1 MKHSEIRK
9 LMPDYLEG
17 DLDLDKRALVD
28 AHLDE
33 CAECAFDIDGMR
45 QTLSLLHTLSDP
57 QPPSDLSRRIMQR
70 IEAGETRRGWRER
83 LEGLFG
89 PLLEPRILAP
99 ISAGALVLGSILD
112 IKLFTKL
119 LVFVKPYNITFYG
132 VLTSAI
138 LISLL
143 STLTPYLLKIVVDD
157 YLLLKNYEGM
167 QTIIMIM
174 MIVLFLE
181 VIFMYLFTYYAN
193 WLGQKVIKNLRVD
206 VFQKILKFK
215 MSFFDKN
222 AVGRLVTRTVNDIE
236 TIASIFSQGLFMI
249 IADILKMI
257 TVLSVMTIINFEL
270 TLVVVSIFP
279 FLIYATRVFQKSMKV
294 AFEKVR
300 REVAN
305 LNSFVQE
312 RISGVKIVQIFNR
325 EQLEINNF
333 IDINIKHRDAWL
345 RTVWINSIFFPLAEI
360 STSICIGLL
369 VWYGGFNNLN
379 GENISLGTLFLFI
392 SMSGLLFRPL
402 RQIADRFN
410 TLQMGMVSTERI
422 FKILE
427 DDLEI
432 KDNGRIDNTSFD
444 GLIEFKN
451 VKFSY
456 VKNQIVIDD
465 ISFKIQPGETLAIVG
480 PTGSGKST
488 IINLITKFYEI
499 DSGSIYLD
507 GNNIDKFKL
516 DNIRNK
522 VGVILQDVFMFA
534 DTIFNN
540 ITLFNKD
547 ISIEDVER
555 SAKDLEIHDFILS
568 LPGGYDFNVSERGG
582 TLSSGQR
589 QLLAFL
595 RVLVNNPDILI
606 LDEATSSIDS
616 YSEDLIKKAT
626 KTITKDKTSIIIA
639 HRLSTVES
647 ADKIYLY
654 GKW

>member
-1 MKHSEIRK
+1 MEKVK
-9 LMPDYLEG
+9 G
-17 DLDLDKRALVD
+17 N
-28 AHLDE
+28 
-33 CAECAFDIDGMR
+33 
-45 QTLSLLHTLSDP
+45 
-57 QPPSDLSRRIMQR
+57 
-70 IEAGETRRGWRER
+70 
-83 LEGLFG
+83 
-89 PLLEPRILAP
+89 
-99 ISAGALVLGSILD
+99 ILD

-167 QTIIMIM
+167 RSIIMIM
-174 MIVLFLE
+174 MVVLFLE
-181 VIFMYLFTYYAN
+181 VVFMYLFTYYAN

-249 IADILKMI
+249 IADILKMV
-257 TVLSVMTIINFEL
+257 TVLTVMIIINLEL

-333 IDINIKHRDAWL
+333 NDINIKHRDAWL

-427 DDLEI
+427 DDSEI
-432 KDNGRIDNTSFD
+432 KDNGKIEHTSFN

-456 VKNQIVIDD
+456 VENQIVIDD
-465 ISFKIQPGETLAIVG
+465 ISFKINPGETLAIVG

-499 DSGSIYLD
+499 DSGKILID
-507 GNNIDKFKL
+507 GNNIDELKL

-547 ISIEDVER
+547 ISLEDVKK

-568 LPGGYDFNVSERGG
+568 LPGGYNFNVSERGG
-582 TLSSGQR
+582 TLSSGQK

-616 YSEDLIKKAT
+616 YSEDLIKRAT
-626 KTITKDKTSIIIA
+626 KKITKDKTSIIIA

-647 ADKIYLY
+647 ADKIIYMENGKILEFGNHKELLNIDNGKFKKLY
-654 GKW
+654 REQFIENELV

>member
-1 MKHSEIRK
+1 
-9 LMPDYLEG
+9 LEKVKG
-17 DLDLDKRALVD
+17 N
-28 AHLDE
+28 
-33 CAECAFDIDGMR
+33 
-45 QTLSLLHTLSDP
+45 
-57 QPPSDLSRRIMQR
+57 
-70 IEAGETRRGWRER
+70 
-83 LEGLFG
+83 
-89 PLLEPRILAP
+89 
-99 ISAGALVLGSILD
+99 ILD

-167 QTIIMIM
+167 RSIIMIM
-174 MIVLFLE
+174 MVVLFLE
-181 VIFMYLFTYYAN
+181 VVFMYLFTYYAN

-249 IADILKMI
+249 IADILKMV
-257 TVLSVMTIINFEL
+257 TVLTVMIIINLEL

-333 IDINIKHRDAWL
+333 NDINIKHRDAWL

-427 DDLEI
+427 DDSEI
-432 KDNGRIDNTSFD
+432 KDNGKIEHTSFN

-456 VKNQIVIDD
+456 VENQIVIDD
-465 ISFKIQPGETLAIVG
+465 ISFKIHPGETLAIVG

-499 DSGSIYLD
+499 DSGKILID
-507 GNNIDKFKL
+507 GNNIDELKL

-547 ISIEDVER
+547 ISLEDVKK

-568 LPGGYDFNVSERGG
+568 LPGGYNFNVSERGG
-582 TLSSGQR
+582 TLSSGQK

-616 YSEDLIKKAT
+616 YSEDLIKRAT
-626 KTITKDKTSIIIA
+626 KKITKDKTSIIIA

-647 ADKIYLY
+647 ADKIIYMENGKILEFGNHKELLNIDNGKFKKLY
-654 GKW
+654 REQFIENELV

>member
-1 MKHSEIRK
+1 MEKVKGKI
-9 LMPDYLEG
+9 
-17 DLDLDKRALVD
+17 
-28 AHLDE
+28 
-33 CAECAFDIDGMR
+33 F
-45 QTLSLLHTLSDP
+45 
-57 QPPSDLSRRIMQR
+57 
-70 IEAGETRRGWRER
+70 
-83 LEGLFG
+83 
-89 PLLEPRILAP
+89 
-99 ISAGALVLGSILD
+99 D

-119 LVFVKPYNITFYG
+119 LAFVRPYNITFYG

-167 QTIIMIM
+167 RTIIMIM
-174 MIVLFLE
+174 MVVLFLE

-206 VFQKILKFK
+206 VFEKILNFK

-249 IADILKMI
+249 IADILKMA
-257 TVLSVMTIINFEL
+257 TVLTVMTIINFEL
-270 TLVVVSIFP
+270 TLVVISIFP

-312 RISGVKIVQIFNR
+312 RISGIKVVQIFNR

-333 IDINIKHRDAWL
+333 NDINIKHRDSWL
-345 RTVWINSIFFPLAEI
+345 RTVWINSIFFPIAEI

-369 VWYGGFNNLN
+369 VWYGGFNNLD
-379 GENISLGTLFLFI
+379 GQNISLGTLFLFI

-427 DDLEI
+427 DESEI
-432 KDNGRIDNTSFD
+432 RDNGEIDYSSFN

-456 VKNQIVIDD
+456 VQNQIVIDD
-465 ISFKIQPGETLAIVG
+465 ISFKLNPGETLAIVG

-499 DSGSIYLD
+499 DSGSILID
-507 GNNIDKFKL
+507 GENIDDFKL
-516 DNIRNK
+516 DNIRSK
-522 VGVILQDVFMFA
+522 IGVILQDVFMFA

-540 ITLFNKD
+540 ISLYNKN
-547 ISIEDVER
+547 ISIKDVER
-555 SAKDLEIHDFILS
+555 SAKELEIHDFIQS

-582 TLSSGQR
+582 TLSSGQK
-589 QLLAFL
+589 QLIAFL

-626 KTITKDKTSIIIA
+626 KKITKDKTSIIIA

-647 ADKIYLY
+647 ADKIIYMENGKILEFGNHKELLNIDNGKFKKLY
-654 GKW
+654 REQFIESELV

>member
-1 MKHSEIRK
+1 MEKVK
-9 LMPDYLEG
+9 G
-17 DLDLDKRALVD
+17 N
-28 AHLDE
+28 
-33 CAECAFDIDGMR
+33 
-45 QTLSLLHTLSDP
+45 
-57 QPPSDLSRRIMQR
+57 
-70 IEAGETRRGWRER
+70 
-83 LEGLFG
+83 
-89 PLLEPRILAP
+89 
-99 ISAGALVLGSILD
+99 ILD

-167 QTIIMIM
+167 RSIIMIM
-174 MIVLFLE
+174 MVVLFLE
-181 VIFMYLFTYYAN
+181 VVFMYLFTYYAN

-249 IADILKMI
+249 IADILKMV
-257 TVLSVMTIINFEL
+257 TVLTVMIIINLEL

-333 IDINIKHRDAWL
+333 NDINIKHRDAWL

-422 FKILE
+422 FRILE
-427 DDLEI
+427 DDSEI
-432 KDNGRIDNTSFD
+432 KDNGKIENTSFN

-456 VKNQIVIDD
+456 VENQIVIDD
-465 ISFKIQPGETLAIVG
+465 ISFKIHPGETLAIVG

-499 DSGSIYLD
+499 DSGRILID
-507 GNNIDKFKL
+507 GNNIDELKL

-547 ISIEDVER
+547 ISLEDVKK

-568 LPGGYDFNVSERGG
+568 LPGGYNFNVSERGG
-582 TLSSGQR
+582 TLSSGQK

-616 YSEDLIKKAT
+616 YSEDLIKRAT
-626 KTITKDKTSIIIA
+626 KKITKDKTSIIIA

-647 ADKIYLY
+647 ADKIIYMENGKILEFGNHKELLNIDNGKFKKLY
-654 GKW
+654 REQFIESELV